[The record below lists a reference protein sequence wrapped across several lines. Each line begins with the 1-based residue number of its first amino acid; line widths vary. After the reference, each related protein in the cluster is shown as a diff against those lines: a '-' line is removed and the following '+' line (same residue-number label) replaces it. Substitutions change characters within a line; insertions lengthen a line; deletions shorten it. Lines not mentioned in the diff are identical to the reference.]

1 MWTFSSNF
9 EAVHPLPPL
18 TDLRWGGIFTPWT
31 EFDWG
36 GTDGGGLN
44 SGGGGFFGDA
54 SGSRGSPPSVVTLL
68 DIMNN
73 ICFHV
78 YAQKSLFIAENCNGY
93 FLTSSA
99 AAAPYPVT
107 LGVIELVPS

>member
-9 EAVHPLPPL
+9 EAVPPLPPL
-18 TDLRWGGIFTPWT
+18 ADPLWGGIFTPWT

-54 SGSRGSPPSVVTLL
+54 SGSRGSPPISENPVIYSVR
-68 DIMNN
+68 
-73 ICFHV
+73 
-78 YAQKSLFIAENCNGY
+78 
-93 FLTSSA
+93 
-99 AAAPYPVT
+99 P
-107 LGVIELVPS
+107 LGHGTNYSIIIIR

>member
-18 TDLRWGGIFTPWT
+18 ADLLWGGIFTPWT

-54 SGSRGSPPSVVTLL
+54 SGSRGSPPITGNPDVVVCVVLE
-68 DIMNN
+68 I
-73 ICFHV
+73 
-78 YAQKSLFIAENCNGY
+78 
-93 FLTSSA
+93 
-99 AAAPYPVT
+99 
-107 LGVIELVPS
+107 

>member
-18 TDLRWGGIFTPWT
+18 ADLLWGGIFTPWT
-31 EFDWG
+31 KFDWG

-54 SGSRGSPPSVVTLL
+54 SGSRGAPLIGNNPENAGRETTKMPHILGWNLSGLVTRGNE
-68 DIMNN
+68 NN
-73 ICFHV
+73 VPTWDETCMHV
-78 YAQKSLFIAENCNGY
+78 FRMQ
-93 FLTSSA
+93 
-99 AAAPYPVT
+99 
-107 LGVIELVPS
+107 

>member
-1 MWTFSSNF
+1 MWTFSSSF

-54 SGSRGSPPSVVTLL
+54 SGSRGSPPIRDNPDFSGKQLKTFEIFCLLKIGVGTIRPRPGGMGDERRVTGTGGR
-68 DIMNN
+68 D
-73 ICFHV
+73 C
-78 YAQKSLFIAENCNGY
+78 
-93 FLTSSA
+93 
-99 AAAPYPVT
+99 
-107 LGVIELVPS
+107 

>member
-1 MWTFSSNF
+1 MWTFSSSF

-54 SGSRGSPPSVVTLL
+54 SGSRGSPPSRGNPGVHRAGFQLKIVEQLPL
-68 DIMNN
+68 PN
-73 ICFHV
+73 F
-78 YAQKSLFIAENCNGY
+78 
-93 FLTSSA
+93 FLR
-99 AAAPYPVT
+99 
-107 LGVIELVPS
+107 LGATN